1 MQNFLKINND
11 FSFMIVISDIILAG
25 TGSEYVLV
33 VRRKLVDIIRTSEG
47 FRLGVKSEF
56 LRKYIREI
64 SEFSQ
69 LTVIKVKV
77 SPLQA
82 MKADGGCGCTGP
94 HIHSHGTSKK

>member
-1 MQNFLKINND
+1 
-11 FSFMIVISDIILAG
+11 MIVIFDLILAG

-47 FRLGVKSEF
+47 FRLGIKSEF

-64 SEFSQ
+64 TEFSE
-69 LTVIKVKV
+69 LTAKKVKV

-82 MKADGGCGCTGP
+82 MKAHGECGCKGP
-94 HIHSHGTSKK
+94 HIHSHGTSKRWGG